1 MRIGLFYRILLAFWF
16 TLLVVSLGLW
26 LLIAVNRSPEARVVT
41 RAAQPILTLLAR
53 TVETAGAAEAEHQ
66 VRLLEPR
73 FRDRISIAP
82 LTAKAPP
89 KPDKTRMVR
98 SATAPDGSFYV
109 LAYRYPTQFQP
120 GPLAIPM
127 KVWLVNAAAGLLF
140 SAALAFYLTRPV
152 VVLRE
157 GLNRVA
163 QGDLHV
169 RLRDKVGRRS
179 DEIADLARDF
189 DFMTARLQ
197 QLIIA
202 RDRLLHDV
210 SHELRSP
217 LTRLQLAIGLARQDP
232 RRTED
237 SLVRIEGEARKLE
250 DLVRQLLA
258 LARAEGGAIDDAD
271 EYFDL
276 IAVVESVVT
285 DAQFEAQIG
294 GKRVSLELPRLEED
308 QRLSVRGS
316 AELIRRAIENVVRNA
331 LRFSPVGGGVQ
342 VTMDI
347 DRAPLRYRCTV
358 LDEGAGVEAGDVDQV
373 FEPFVRGDKAGVG
386 LGLSIAR
393 RAVLAHGGEITAR
406 NRPSGGFM
414 VEIVLPVLAHDQ
426 A

>member
-41 RAAQPILTLLAR
+41 RAAEPILTLLAR
-53 TVETAGAAEAEHQ
+53 TVETAGPAEAEHE

-73 FRDRISIAP
+73 FRDRISITP
-82 LTAKAPP
+82 QTVKAPP
-89 KPDKTRMVR
+89 RSDKTRMVR
-98 SATAPDGSFYV
+98 SATAPDGSFHV
-109 LAYRYPTQFQP
+109 LAYRYPSQFQP
-120 GPLAIPM
+120 GPFAIPM
-127 KVWLVNAAAGLLF
+127 KVWLVNVAAGLLF

-163 QGDLHV
+163 QGDLDV
-169 RLRDKVGRRS
+169 RLHDKVRGRS

-197 QLIIA
+197 QLMIA

-250 DLVRQLLA
+250 DLVHQLLA
-258 LARAEGGAIDDAD
+258 LARAESGATDAAD

-294 GKRVSLELPRLEED
+294 GKRVSFELPRLEED
-308 QRLSVRGS
+308 QRLSVRGN

-331 LRFSPVGGGVQ
+331 LRFSPAGGAVQ

-347 DRAPLRYRCTV
+347 DRTRLRYRCKV
-358 LDEGAGVEAGDVDQV
+358 LDEGAGVDTGDLDQV
-373 FEPFVRGDKAGVG
+373 FEPFVRGDSAGVG
-386 LGLSIAR
+386 LGLSIAK
-393 RAVLAHGGEITAR
+393 RAVLAHGGEITVQ
-406 NRPSGGFM
+406 NRPGGGFM
-414 VEIVLPVLAHDQ
+414 VEIVLPALAHDQ